1 MFCPNCGKQINDNS
15 KFCAYCGHKFE
26 EKPQNE
32 SEMFQHSYYKESYI
46 KDAEKKEI
54 KREKEFSLGESFIK
68 GVALMFAICIGF
80 FALLMFKNYYLGDML
95 NLDKMKYQQYVEDP
109 SMIPEL
115 TQPETLSGLVNN
127 LKDVQNF
134 LALYLKVSD
143 DDMDTKL
150 ETFDKYR
157 KELLKLQNFDNT
169 NLLQENVKYQI
180 PRDEKE
186 FKATKKQYDKVLS
199 KVGLTIVADE
209 SYSKYHLE
217 EDNRFTYKKFGKYL
231 PSDISTYLK
240 LRAKHYHQSVF
251 GDSLV
256 IKPFEMARRIGDY
269 ENFMNSHKEFRY
281 IDEVKDLLFSYSF
294 AYAFTSDR
302 TNMVYINKKTF
313 VKSDKKFMK
322 KYSSSQLKTMFS
334 HLATSANGISES
346 QFDDMYPY
354 EYQKNLD
361 ALRPEKADLS
371 DIFTLV
377 RKNITQLKSDASYL
391 YMYIASTNTWIP
403 YDATKTL
410 KKGDIILA
418 QSEDGFDIIDY
429 KYKKTNQTIRPEEN
443 AKFFIKLGQL
453 FAYSPT
459 HLEISA
465 LENMYGSFSFKRLS
479 PKSIKKIFPNV
490 LIINIDTFGDTSVQI
505 DKPSGVKTYMLI
517 STSGVSYEGYRLS
530 GNVQMGELSNIFT
543 ITSDE
548 NTQVNWTSNTDGE
561 NYHMYF
567 ITQQADVPSQQ
578 PETVPSNNTD
588 STQTQTLNN

>member
-1 MFCPNCGKQINDNS
+1 
-15 KFCAYCGHKFE
+15 
-26 EKPQNE
+26 
-32 SEMFQHSYYKESYI
+32 
-46 KDAEKKEI
+46 
-54 KREKEFSLGESFIK
+54 
-68 GVALMFAICIGF
+68 
-80 FALLMFKNYYLGDML
+80 
-95 NLDKMKYQQYVEDP
+95 
-109 SMIPEL
+109 
-115 TQPETLSGLVNN
+115 
-127 LKDVQNF
+127 
-134 LALYLKVSD
+134 
-143 DDMDTKL
+143 
-150 ETFDKYR
+150 
-157 KELLKLQNFDNT
+157 
-169 NLLQENVKYQI
+169 
-180 PRDEKE
+180 
-186 FKATKKQYDKVLS
+186 
-199 KVGLTIVADE
+199 
-209 SYSKYHLE
+209 
-217 EDNRFTYKKFGKYL
+217 
-231 PSDISTYLK
+231 
-240 LRAKHYHQSVF
+240 
-251 GDSLV
+251 
-256 IKPFEMARRIGDY
+256 
-269 ENFMNSHKEFRY
+269 MNSHKEFRY

-530 GNVQMGELSNIFT
+530 GNIQMGELSNIFT